1 MRWKDP
7 TDKLKGLEWNTVV
20 YNATTQ
26 KFDNVP
32 NVASTEGGQNI
43 PSTAD
48 DIVRRLKGGNIYG
61 GCYESGHVNGNVI
74 LNINETLMER
84 DKLFDLT
91 DEGDILYENTEKG
104 AYTITKRNTGV
115 ILSEQGMDVLGDALN
130 VFGAGYGAD
139 SEIWPDLRW
148 R

>member
-20 YNATTQ
+20 YNPTTQ

-32 NVASTEGGQNI
+32 NVAPTDAGQSIASTD
-43 PSTAD
+43 D

-91 DEGDILYENTEKG
+91 DEGDILYENPISESGK
-104 AYTITKRNTGV
+104 YTIKKRNTGV

-130 VFGAGYGAD
+130 VFGAGY
-139 SEIWPDLRW
+139 PDLRW